1 MTENKYPDYIELL
14 KLKKAH
20 SIYIMAA
27 LTLGIDP
34 RYLKIEPSIN
44 NIHGEEVF
52 TYEHSGSSSQCWYY
66 PMKADGC
73 QIEDYLNQESNIH
86 PLAPVEGSS
95 SLGTYN
101 KGFQDE
107 LYQELKKLLL
117 EAVKNEDIQCV
128 VPEVFKLLDTEKLDQ
143 QAKKKA
149 IQKALIIKPTEG
161 SLVYTDSVKRWFKQ
175 NNLSTPFFGKPNEL
189 EGIPSVID
197 KNHTEH
203 SLELGIAIEAWQ
215 RFSEL
220 GISHPKEYIEKWL
233 NEFHSSVDTKAKV
246 RICTLVNWR
255 KQGGARTQGLKTNI
269 YEQAITKD
277 LPQKL

>member
-52 TYEHSGSSSQCWYY
+52 TYEHSGSSHQCWYY

-73 QIEDYLNQESNIH
+73 QILDYVNQESNIH
-86 PLAPVEGSS
+86 PLAPVEGNN
-95 SLGTYN
+95 SLGIYN

-107 LYQELKKLLL
+107 LYQELKTLLL
-117 EAVKNEDIQCV
+117 EAVKNKDIQCV
-128 VPEVFKLLDTEKLDQ
+128 VPEVVDQ
-143 QAKKKA
+143 E
-149 IQKALIIKPTEG
+149 ILILKPAEG
-161 SLVYTDSVKRWFKQ
+161 SLVYTDSVKKWFKQ
-175 NNLSTPFFGKPNEL
+175 NNLSTPFFGKSNEL
-189 EGIPSVID
+189 EVIPRVID
-197 KNHTEH
+197 KNHPEH

-215 RFSEL
+215 RFSDL
-220 GISHPKEYIEKWL
+220 GISHPKVYIQKWL
-233 NEFHSSVDTKAKV
+233 DEFHSSLDNKAKV

-255 KQGGARTQGLKTNI
+255 KQGGARTEGLKTNI
-269 YEQAITKD
+269 YEQAITRD

>member
-52 TYEHSGSSSQCWYY
+52 TYEHSGSSHQCWYY

-73 QIEDYLNQESNIH
+73 KIEDYLNQESKIH

-95 SLGTYN
+95 SLGIYN

-107 LYQELKKLLL
+107 LYQELKTLLL

-128 VPEVFKLLDTEKLDQ
+128 VPEGVDRG
-143 QAKKKA
+143 
-149 IQKALIIKPTEG
+149 ILILKPIEG
-161 SLVYTDSVKRWFKQ
+161 CLVDTDSVKRWFKQ

-197 KNHTEH
+197 KNHPEH

-220 GISHPKEYIEKWL
+220 GISHPKEYIKNWL
-233 NEFHSSVDTKAKV
+233 NEFHSILGDKAIL

-255 KQGGARTQGLKTNI
+255 KKGGARTQGLQTDI
-269 YEQAITKD
+269 YEKAIAKD
-277 LPQKL
+277 LPKKL

>member
-14 KLKKAH
+14 KLKRAH

-34 RYLKIEPSIN
+34 RYLKIEPSVN

-86 PLAPVEGSS
+86 PLAPIEGSS
-95 SLGTYN
+95 SLGIYN
-101 KGFQDE
+101 KGVQDE

-128 VPEVFKLLDTEKLDQ
+128 VPEEYKSLDAEKLDQ
-143 QAKKKA
+143 QIK
-149 IQKALIIKPTEG
+149 QKALIIKPTEG

-197 KNHTEH
+197 KNHPEH

-215 RFSEL
+215 RFSDL
-220 GISHPKEYIEKWL
+220 DISHPKEYIQNWL
-233 NEFHSSVDTKAKV
+233 NEFHSSVDTKAKE

-255 KQGGARTQGLKTNI
+255 KQGGAKTQSLQTNI
-269 YEQAITKD
+269 YQQAIAKN